1 MSVIR
6 RSYGRINLLSISFP
20 FAGVFVP
27 NPVTP
32 YGNANKHLDILRCKM
47 NNGEKA
53 YMELARSKEEM
64 TVEIIKENI
73 VGIIVRGQT
82 IWHEHSCRRKRDGE

>member
-1 MSVIR
+1 MAEVR
-6 RSYGRINLLSISFP
+6 AL
-20 FAGVFVP
+20 
-27 NPVTP
+27 NPCTP
-32 YGNANKHLDILRCKM
+32 RDLVLYQNNILFDSLDILRCKI

-73 VGIIVRGQT
+73 VLIKYKILFDDLNG
-82 IWHEHSCRRKRDGE
+82 HLF